1 MKKINFNYPVLIR
14 LVLIFS
20 IAAAAIGQCHA
31 QAVQDIGTQPVSYTD
46 PVTLTAQPTFPVQ
59 HHEVDPIT
67 RRLTFKYEAVSERK
81 NHGLKNFVRK
91 LRRVFHPNAK
101 I

>member
-1 MKKINFNYPVLIR
+1 MKIQRKITIALILCIVVGIIGRCTGQAVEEIGTYPV
-14 LVLIFS
+14 S
-20 IAAAAIGQCHA
+20 E
-31 QAVQDIGTQPVSYTD
+31 TNS
-46 PVTLTAQPTFPVQ
+46 VTLKEQPTFPVSA
-59 HHEVDPIT
+59 HEIDPVT
-67 RRLTFKYEAVSERK
+67 RRLTFRYEAVSERK